1 MCIVVSRHI
10 CIGGAIG
17 LQYLASKDTTADLS
31 YTYLYVR
38 DAYRPDL
45 GRRADEGP
53 DGRRLPQQSKY
64 HRSTGFHPL
73 LSPGTQH
80 QEVFVTTFTVK
91 HAAVL
96 GAGVMGAQIAA
107 HLANAGIA
115 VTLYDLTAKEG
126 PRNGIVERALA
137 GLRKLEPAP
146 LARPDRLAL
155 ITPANYD
162 DDLPRLAHCDLIIEA
177 IAERLDWKTDLYH
190 RIAPH
195 VAHDAILASNTSGLS
210 INTLSDT
217 LPADLRP
224 RFCGVHFFNPPRYMR
239 LVELIATEQTRP
251 AVLDHLETWLTSRLG
266 KGVIRARDT
275 PNFIGNRVG
284 VFAILAAL
292 HHTARLGLAFD
303 DVDALTGPRI
313 GRPKSAT
320 YRTADVVGLDTL
332 AHVVGTMRDQLPQ
345 DPWHAY
351 FVLPDWMQAL
361 IAQGAL
367 GQKSGAGVYKK
378 AGKDILVLD
387 PASAQYRLAAGRVTP
402 EVDAILKERDPAR
415 RFAALRAH
423 ASPQAQFL
431 WSLLRDTW
439 HYSAVQLAAIADN
452 ARDIDLAMRWGFG
465 WALGPFETWQAAGW
479 QTLAGAIAE
488 DIEAGRA
495 MSDTPLPAWVFER
508 EGVHSDTGSYSACAN
523 TLRPRSRLPVYQRQ
537 IFPERLVGESPPPSG
552 VTLWE
557 SEGVRLWQLPAQDAG
572 LAILSLTSKMHTLGS
587 EVLHGI
593 QEAVARAER
602 SADGLVFWHEAPF
615 AVGANLEQVY
625 QACQADQFDMLEG
638 MVETFQRTAL
648 CLQQAGIPVVAAV
661 QGMAL
666 GGGCEFLMRA
676 SHRVLALES
685 YIGLVEAGV
694 GLIPAGGGSAFL
706 AGRAA
711 DLAQTTATPGE
722 VFAYLQP
729 VFQNIATAQV
739 SKSALQAQAMAYAQ
753 AQDVVAFHPDE
764 LLWIALR
771 VARAAAD
778 AGHRPRPLRQSI
790 AVAGR
795 SGVANFEMALLNM
808 RAGGMISAHDYRVA
822 RSAAVALCGGEVDA
836 GTLVDEE
843 WLLAVER
850 REFMALLRTPET
862 QARIR
867 HTLDTGKPL
876 RN

>member
-1 MCIVVSRHI
+1 MS
-10 CIGGAIG
+10 
-17 LQYLASKDTTADLS
+17 
-31 YTYLYVR
+31 
-38 DAYRPDL
+38 
-45 GRRADEGP
+45 
-53 DGRRLPQQSKY
+53 
-64 HRSTGFHPL
+64 
-73 LSPGTQH
+73 
-80 QEVFVTTFTVK
+80 TFTVK

-107 HLANAGIA
+107 HLANAGIP
-115 VTLYDLTAKEG
+115 VTLFDLTAKEG
-126 PRNGIVERALA
+126 PRNGVAERALA

-146 LARPDRLAL
+146 LASPDRLAL
-155 ITPANYD
+155 IAPANYD
-162 DDLPRLAHCDLIIEA
+162 DDLARLKQCDLVIEA
-177 IAERLDWKTDLYH
+177 IAERLDWKTALYH

-195 VAHDAILASNTSGLS
+195 VAPDAILASNTSGLS
-210 INTLSDT
+210 INTLADA
-217 LPADLRP
+217 LPEALRP

-239 LVELIATEQTRP
+239 LVEIIATAHTRP
-251 AVLDHLETWLTSRLG
+251 EVLNHLETWLTSRLG
-266 KGVIRARDT
+266 KGVIRALDT
-275 PNFIGNRVG
+275 PNFVANRIG

-292 HHTARLGLAFD
+292 HHTQRLGLGFD
-303 DVDALTGPRI
+303 EVDALTGPRL

-345 DPWHAY
+345 DPWHGY
-351 FVLPDWMQAL
+351 FAVPAWLQAL
-361 IAQGAL
+361 IDQGAL

-387 PASAQYRLAAGRVTP
+387 PATGQYRPSAGKITP
-402 EVDAILKERDPAR
+402 AVEAILKERDPAKR
-415 RFAALRAH
+415 LAALRA
-423 ASPQAQFL
+423 SQEPQAQFV
-431 WSLLRDTW
+431 WSLLRDTF
-439 HYSAVQLAAIADN
+439 HYSAVHLADVADN
-452 ARDIDLAMRWGFG
+452 ARDLDLAMRWGFG
-465 WALGPFETWQAAGW
+465 WAQGPFETWQAAGW
-479 QTLAGAIAE
+479 QALAQAIAE
-488 DIEAGRA
+488 DIAAGRA
-495 MSDTPLPAWVFER
+495 MSAAPLPDWVAAR
-508 EGVHSDTGSYSACAN
+508 DGVHSEAGSWSARAQ
-523 TLRPRSRLPVYQRQ
+523 TLRPRSSLPVYQRQ
-537 IFPERLVGESPPPSG
+537 LVAERLVGEAPAPRG
-552 VTLWE
+552 DTVWE
-557 SEGVRLWQLPAQDAG
+557 NAGVRLWRLPGQDSG

-587 EVLHGI
+587 EVLQGI

-602 SADGLVFWHEAPF
+602 DFDGLVFWHEAPF

-625 QACQADQFDMLEG
+625 QACQAGQFDMLEA
-638 MVETFQRTAL
+638 MVEKFQRTSL
-648 CLQQAGIPVVAAV
+648 CLQEARIPVVAAV

-711 DLAQTTATPGE
+711 DLARATATPNE
-722 VFAYLQP
+722 VFPYLQP

-739 SKSALQAQAMAYAQ
+739 SKSAPQAVSMAYAQ
-753 AQDVVAFHPDE
+753 AQDIIAFHPDE

-778 AGHRPRPLRQSI
+778 AGHVPRRPRAAIP
-790 AVAGR
+790 VAGR
-795 SGVANFEMALLNM
+795 TGIANFEMALVNM

-822 RSAAVALCGGEVDA
+822 RSAAVALCGGEVEA
-836 GTLVDEE
+836 GTVVDEE
-843 WLLAVER
+843 WMLAVER
-850 REFMALLRTPET
+850 REFVALLRTPET